1 MMTFF
6 ERYDFLLLALLFC
19 LPPLLI
25 AAARPDLRPLMRRA
39 ALLALPFALTERF
52 FYPEYWSPTFLF
64 DLIDQL
70 GFGLEDLLFVAA
82 FGAFAATA
90 YPAIA
95 GRQIV
100 AAGPPRPRLAAALI
114 AGSITTALLLH
125 TAGISMY
132 GATIAAEL
140 AALALLLRL
149 RRDLALPALVG
160 GLFVT
165 AIYALICLLYAA
177 LLPGIFERVW
187 HTEALFDRSVA
198 GIPLEELLYGLASGA
213 LATAALPAVTGQRY
227 LREPR
232 HESPGR

>member
-1 MMTFF
+1 MMAFF

-25 AAARPDLRPLMRRA
+25 AAVRPDLRPLMRRA

-64 DLIDQL
+64 DLIQTL

-90 YPAIA
+90 YPALA

-114 AGSITTALLLH
+114 AGSIATALLLH
-125 TAGISMY
+125 AAGISMY
-132 GATIAAEL
+132 TATIVAEFAVL
-140 AALALLLRL
+140 LALLARN
-149 RRDLALPALVG
+149 RELALPAALG

-165 AIYALICLLYAA
+165 AIYWLICLLYAA
-177 LLPGIFERVW
+177 LLPGIFDRVW
-187 HTEALFDRSVA
+187 HTEALFDRAFA
-198 GIPLEELLYGLASGA
+198 GIPLEELLYAFASGA